1 MEGGGLQQEAC
12 WAAATEGAS
21 ECLGCWAA
29 APTIC
34 VRLNT
39 TSKSTLSRTGTSRGR
54 PHQAFVHAHGYCTQ
68 HAEAV
73 HQVEEAQAGC
83 EGRTAHGGPG

>member
-1 MEGGGLQQEAC
+1 MEGGGLKQEAC

-39 TSKSTLSRTGTSRGR
+39 PSKSTIFRTGIRLR
-54 PHQAFVHAHGYCTQ
+54 RHRLAAKAARHMEHPAEEVYQHVH
-68 HAEAV
+68 E
-73 HQVEEAQAGC
+73 
-83 EGRTAHGGPG
+83 P